1 MGQDRSAD
9 ASKNPAGEGEI
20 KTIASPKMMR
30 KLSPINAFAKDQG
43 INFNPESQKVLLQMA
58 G

>member
-1 MGQDRSAD
+1 
-9 ASKNPAGEGEI
+9 
-20 KTIASPKMMR
+20 MMR